1 MSVNTP
7 EPRIEARFWSKVEL
21 RRRGCWIW
29 KARVD
34 RGGYGIFS
42 ISRDQLVRSHR
53 YAWQM
58 ERGRLP
64 AAGCLL
70 HRCGD
75 RRCVNPGHLYLGSAH
90 ESHRAR
96 TTPPPAPNPAR
107 PRGNRHWTHRTPG
120 KVRRGER
127 SNLSKLRAA
136 QVLQIRALHQRGVTI
151 DELARRFHVVR
162 ETIANIVHF
171 RTWRDL
177 GRRSR
182 A

>member
-1 MSVNTP
+1 VTTA
-7 EPRIEARFWSKVEL
+7 EARFWSKVE

-42 ISRDQLVRSHR
+42 ISRRRLVRAHR
-53 YAWQM
+53 YAWGM
-58 ERGRLP
+58 LRGRLP
-64 AAGCLL
+64 PSGCLL

-75 RRCVNPGHLYLGSAH
+75 RRCVNPSHLYVGSAH
-90 ESHRAR
+90 ESHALHRAG
-96 TTPPPAPNPAR
+96 APLLRPDPRR
-107 PRGNRHWTHRTPG
+107 PRGHRHWTHRQPG

-136 QVLQIRALHQRGVTI
+136 QVLRIRALHDRGVSV
-151 DELARRFHVVR
+151 DELARRFRVVR
-162 ETIANIVHF
+162 ETISNIVHF
-171 RTWRDL
+171 RTWREL
-177 GRRSR
+177 GRRRSR